1 MADDR
6 APDQAPEAGVEEM
19 GEADS
24 GSSSSSSSDS
34 EFEELTVGPEDARLL
49 MKLEQQLQ
57 DNPSLYD
64 SHVQVRQPLPAATS
78 ACRRCCARSVG
89 CC

>member
-1 MADDR
+1 MADDW
-6 APDQAPEAGVEEM
+6 APDRAPEAGDEEM

-24 GSSSSSSSDS
+24 GSSSSDS
-34 EFEELTVGPEDARLL
+34 EFEELTVGPEDAMLL

-64 SHVQVRQPLPAATS
+64 SHVQVCPPLPAA
-78 ACRRCCARSVG
+78 AAVQAMLAAAEQ
-89 CC
+89 

>member
-6 APDQAPEAGVEEM
+6 TPDRAPEAGDEEM

-24 GSSSSSSSDS
+24 GSSSSDS
-34 EFEELTVGPEDARLL
+34 EFEELTVGPEDAMLL

-64 SHVQVRQPLPAATS
+64 SHVQVCPPLPAA
-78 ACRRCCARSVG
+78 AAARRRCCAGYAG